1 MRLAN
6 LLPSLILAPALSLSV
21 VACGGGGD
29 DDDGGDDDNQ
39 VVSGADNQYVMDS
52 LLLPTTATEAN
63 MYGLNLDNDPQ
74 GRPDNALGSILS
86 ALAGQSGDLDLQGS
100 LDEQVNAGEIIILS
114 NIKADALTTWP
125 DAGMWIYLGDNPNPA
140 ACTDENDTV
149 CGNHLQG
156 GATFDVHAD
165 SPRGDDSLLYADIIG
180 GKLTGGPGN
189 VTIQISLV
197 SGGDNLTLNLIGT
210 KVEIASISETGL
222 MNGKLGGAITEKDL
236 DTVVLPALTD
246 IIGGVIDEDCDV
258 NATPC
263 CPDGSTGETLLDLF
277 DEDPADCVVTLEEL
291 QNNSLI
297 ASLLA
302 PDVDLLNC
310 PAEDSDPSE
319 CTFEPNVD
327 GFEDSLSL
335 GLGFSGVS
343 ASFTNP

>member
-21 VACGGGGD
+21 VACGGNGD
-29 DDDGGDDDNQ
+29 DDDNGGGDD
-39 VVSGADNQYVMDS
+39 VIMGADNQYVMDS

-74 GRPDNALGSILS
+74 NRPDNALGSILS
-86 ALAGQSGDLDLQGS
+86 ALAGQSGDLDLQAT
-100 LDEQVNAGEIIILS
+100 LDEQVAQGDI
-114 NIKADALTTWP
+114 IKADQLTTWP
-125 DAGMWIYLGDNPNPA
+125 DAGMWIYLGDNANPA
-140 ACTDENDTV
+140 ACTDADDMV

-156 GATFDVHAD
+156 GASFDLHVD
-165 SPRGDDSLLYADIIG
+165 SPMGDESRLYADIIG
-180 GKLTGGPGN
+180 GKLTAGPGN

-197 SGGDNLTLNLIGT
+197 DGGDNLTLNLIGT
-210 KVEIASISETGL
+210 KVEIATISETGL
-222 MNGKLGGAITEKDL
+222 IGGKLGGAITEKDL
-236 DTVVLPALTD
+236 DTVVLPALAG
-246 IIGGVIDEDCDV
+246 IIDGVIAEDCDV

-277 DEDPADCVVTLEEL
+277 DEDPKDCMVTLEEL

-319 CTFEPNVD
+319 CTYEPRVD
-327 GFEDSLSL
+327 GVEDSLSL
-335 GLGFSGVS
+335 GLGFSGVP
-343 ASFTNP
+343 ANFTP

>member
-29 DDDGGDDDNQ
+29 DDDDGGGDD
-39 VVSGADNQYVMDS
+39 VAVGADNQFVMDS

-86 ALAGQSGDLDLQGS
+86 ALAGQSGDLDLQGT
-100 LDEQVNAGEIIILS
+100 LDAQVAEGDIIILT
-114 NIKADALTTWP
+114 NIVADQLTTWP
-125 DAGMWIYLGDNPNPA
+125 DAGMWIYLGDNPTPA
-140 ACTDENDTV
+140 ACTDANDTV
-149 CGNHLQG
+149 CGNHLAG

-165 SPRGDDSLLYADIIG
+165 SPRGDESRLFADIIG

-197 SGGDNLTLNLIGT
+197 DGGDNLTLNLIGT
-210 KVEIASISETGL
+210 KVEIASVSETGL
-222 MNGKLGGAITEKDL
+222 TNGKLGGAVTEKDL
-236 DTVVLPALTD
+236 DTVVLPALAG
-246 IIGGVIDEDCDV
+246 IIASVVDEDCDA

-319 CTFEPNVD
+319 CTYEPGVD

-335 GLGFSGVS
+335 GLGFSGVP
-343 ASFTNP
+343 ASFTKP